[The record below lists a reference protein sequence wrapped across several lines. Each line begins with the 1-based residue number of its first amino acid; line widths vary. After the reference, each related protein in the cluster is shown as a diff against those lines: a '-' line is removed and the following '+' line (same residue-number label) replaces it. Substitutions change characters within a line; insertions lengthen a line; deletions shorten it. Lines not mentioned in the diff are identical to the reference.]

1 MITGDWAAGKTS
13 LALSPLIRVSKERH
27 PTAIIDVAGCL
38 FPPVI
43 ARMGADLER
52 VLLVRPRPRK
62 AVWATEQILRSGIFH
77 AVLLIDSVLS
87 RDRNGLKLSGA
98 MLRKL
103 QLASEVANA
112 LMLVVHSRRVDS
124 GGSSLCI
131 KVEASP
137 AKEQPDEVG
146 FTATSRLAQ
155 VSVLRGARAGSA
167 LVEL

>member
-1 MITGDWAAGKTS
+1 
-13 LALSPLIRVSKERH
+13 
-27 PTAIIDVAGCL
+27 
-38 FPPVI
+38 
-43 ARMGADLER
+43 